1 MRNLTLALLISTSL
15 FVSALSEFG
24 FCQTTSKKQN
34 LHELRFREIHVDVS
48 RVKGTI
54 RSFQGVNGTPTPI
67 MEDLPDVTQQYKDLR
82 IDMVRTH
89 DTMGPTDVDAYY
101 STDNLLLAWLVPE
114 AGRRAKL
121 VAAGN
126 KAAIFPDWNA
136 DPEKPESYNF
146 GPSDK
151 FVNGIRDAG
160 AEVYYRIGR
169 SWGADYTAL
178 PVLDKFAS
186 VVKHLAMHYNR
197 GWAGGFQDNIR
208 YWEFWN
214 EPETPLFW
222 TESPETFYKFYQETA
237 RALKSVDPTLKVGAD
252 AKALAYADGPY
263 REGLI
268 NYCAEHKVPLDF
280 YSWHHYTMTSADPY
294 DFTRIASDI
303 RQLLD
308 DNGFRKSES
317 ILSEWN
323 LTPDFTEPERP
334 RLQGVEN
341 AAFMG
346 NVLTYLQDSSV
357 DRAHFYRADGAWM
370 GLFGAHGE
378 YLKPA
383 FTFLATGKMLATPQ
397 RLEASG
403 ADADGFA
410 VLAGRSG
417 DGKTV
422 QVLISNYEIPANYKP
437 RAMNVPEGS
446 MPKGMPMPD
455 FSKMRSLPA
464 RTNIRYQQSR
474 GYHLIVDH
482 LPWGRAAFKVQ
493 RYRLTKTEDFALVQ
507 DSSGNGGTLDI
518 ANPLPPPALELIVL
532 ESK

>member
-1 MRNLTLALLISTSL
+1 MRNSALALLISTPL
-15 FVSALSEFG
+15 LVSTLGEIG
-24 FCQTTSKKQN
+24 LCQTAKKQN
-34 LHELRFREIHVDVS
+34 SSEAKFREIHVDAS
-48 RVKGTI
+48 KLKGAI

-67 MEDLPDVTQQYKDLR
+67 MEDLPDVTQQYKALR
-82 IDMVRTH
+82 IDMIRTH
-89 DTMGPTDVDAYY
+89 DTMGPTDIDAYY
-101 STDNLLLAWLVPE
+101 SKDNLLLAWLVPDAE
-114 AGRRAKL
+114 RRAKL
-121 VAAGN
+121 VKAGN
-126 KAAIFPDWNA
+126 NAAIFPDWNA
-136 DPEKPESYNF
+136 DPEKAESYNF
-146 GPSDK
+146 GPSDR

-169 SWGADYTAL
+169 SWGADYTPL
-178 PVLDKFAS
+178 PALDKFAS
-186 VVKHLAMHYNR
+186 VVKHVAMHYNQ
-197 GWAGGFQDNIR
+197 GWAGGFHDNIR

-222 TESPETFYKFYQETA
+222 TASPETFYKYYEATA
-237 RALKSVDPTLKVGAD
+237 RALKAVDPLLKVGAD
-252 AKALAYADGPY
+252 AKALAYAQGPY

-268 NYCAEHKVPLDF
+268 RYCAEKKVPLDF

-294 DFTRIASDI
+294 DFSRIASDI

-323 LTPDFTEPERP
+323 LTPDFTEPERA
-334 RLQGVEN
+334 RLQGAEN

-346 NVLTYLQDSSV
+346 DVLSYLQASSV

-383 FTFLATGKMLATPQ
+383 FTFLATGKMLSTPE

-403 ADADGFA
+403 ADTFGFA

-417 DGKTV
+417 DGKMV

-437 RAMNVPEGS
+437 RPMNVPEGS
-446 MPKGMPMPD
+446 LPKDMPMPD
-455 FSKMRSLPA
+455 FSKMRSLPP
-464 RTNIRYQQSR
+464 RTNVRYQQNR
-474 GYHLIVDH
+474 GYRLVVDH
-482 LPWGRAAFKVQ
+482 LPWGQGPFKVQ
-493 RYRLTKTEDFALVQ
+493 RYRLTSTEDFSLVQ
-507 DSSGNGGTLDI
+507 DSSSNGGKFEI
-518 ANPLPPPALELIVL
+518 SNPLPPPALELVVL
-532 ESK
+532 TGK